1 MISDNF
7 AAPKKFGYYYLI
19 NCNSMSNC
27 LYILIKY
34 NTKEYFKESEQT
46 HVINDALVLRFKIK
60 PKKSPLFKYVVVL
73 HESETKMNSKIPFF
87 DIFSLN
93 SWNKYKI
100 MLKKLKKLNR
110 KNIGIEIKIREI
122 RNSNSYEVGKWIKS
136 IKEINKFCK
145 LTDNQ
150 LIISSGAET
159 NYESISGNTFDSIL
173 RILEIEPMKYWNELE
188 KWIDTRANYG
198 PS

>member
-1 MISDNF
+1 MIGID
-7 AAPKKFGYYYLI
+7 
-19 NCNSMSNC
+19 
-27 LYILIKY
+27 

-46 HVINDALVLRFKIK
+46 HVINDALVLQFKIK
-60 PKKSPLFKYVVVL
+60 PKKSPLFKYLVVL
-73 HESETKMNSKIPFF
+73 QESETKINSKIPFF

-93 SWNKYKI
+93 SWNTYKI

-188 KWIDTRANYG
+188 KWINTRAYYG